1 MYIPFPQRLIV
12 VRYYGLLVCLPM
24 YPLIIANPSNP
35 LIIFFDHAYSIHC
48 KNTLLESIR
57 KVFTSPIYFEVLS
70 PKLWCL
76 SWVLSFLYH
85 RLGCVGKPGL
95 QGLAYSSLR
104 RLCTGWRSHN
114 PQTDLN
120 SSRKA
125 LDPESTHFLQT
136 TWPKREG
143 IFGHGWNPWLKS
155 ATSGHRHTCASIHTR
170 ARTHTNKRHTHANAC
185 THISPADACCRREPG
200 PACWEGLSELLLK
213 GKLL

>member
-1 MYIPFPQRLIV
+1 
-12 VRYYGLLVCLPM
+12 M
-24 YPLIIANPSNP
+24 YPLIIANPSNL
-35 LIIFFDHAYSIHC
+35 LIIFFDHSYSIHC
-48 KNTLLESIR
+48 KITTLLESIR

-76 SWVLSFLYH
+76 PWVLSFLYH

-143 IFGHGWNPWLKS
+143 IFGMAEILDWNLLQVG
-155 ATSGHRHTCASIHTR
+155 TDTR
-170 ARTHTNKRHTHANAC
+170 VRRYTHVHARTQTNATRTPMHAHTPPQPT
-185 THISPADACCRREPG
+185 PAVGESLDQLVERAS
-200 PACWEGLSELLLK
+200 LSSY
-213 GKLL
+213 